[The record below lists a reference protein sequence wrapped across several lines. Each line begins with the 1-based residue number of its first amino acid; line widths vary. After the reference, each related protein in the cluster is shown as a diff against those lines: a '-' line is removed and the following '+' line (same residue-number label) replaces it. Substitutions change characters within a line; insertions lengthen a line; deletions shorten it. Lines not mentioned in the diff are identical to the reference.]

1 MLLRKHF
8 LNIKMSEKL
17 CLQWNDFQEN
27 IKIAFGNLREDKD
40 FKDVTLVSEDGQQV
54 EVHKVISAAS
64 SPFFQNLFVR
74 SKHPHPLIY
83 MRGMDIDDLLAI
95 VDFIYFGEANVS
107 QERLDTFLAIA
118 KELQL
123 NGLLG
128 KADGRS
134 EDLSAGKKCNQ
145 SPKLEPT
152 SQADSELP
160 KPSYKREISNY
171 ENFGVEDSFTVAV
184 PREFSADFDH
194 IKEMVESMMEKSEN
208 LIATGRQKAHKCN
221 VCGKEGLGSH
231 IKDHIEAKH
240 IEGISIP
247 CNICGRIV
255 RSTNA
260 LRQHKKMNHK
270 AETNLAP

>member
-1 MLLRKHF
+1 M
-8 LNIKMSEKL
+8 
-17 CLQWNDFQEN
+17 
-27 IKIAFGNLREDKD
+27 
-40 FKDVTLVSEDGQQV
+40 
-54 EVHKVISAAS
+54 
-64 SPFFQNLFVR
+64 
-74 SKHPHPLIY
+74 
-83 MRGMDIDDLLAI
+83 
-95 VDFIYFGEANVS
+95 
-107 QERLDTFLAIA
+107 DTFLAIA

-128 KADGRS
+128 KADERS
-134 EDLSAGKKCNQ
+134 EDLGAGKKYHR

-171 ENFGVEDSFTVAV
+171 ENFEDSLNVAV
-184 PREFSADFDH
+184 PRDLSADLDH

-270 AETNLAP
+270 AETNPAP

>member
-1 MLLRKHF
+1 MP
-8 LNIKMSEKL
+8 EKL
-17 CLQWNDFQEN
+17 LLQWSDFQDN
-27 IKIAFGNLREDKD
+27 IKIAIANLRDKTD
-40 FKDVTLVSEDGQQV
+40 FKDVTLVCEDGQQV
-54 EVHKVISAAS
+54 ETHKVILAAS
-64 SPFFQNLFVR
+64 SSFFQKLLERN
-74 SKHPHPLIY
+74 KHPHPLIY

-128 KADGRS
+128 KADERS

-184 PREFSADFDH
+184 PREFSADLDH

-260 LRQHKKMNHK
+260 LRQHKKINHK
-270 AETNLAP
+270 AETNPVPQI